1 MLNEILIAFIFI
13 CVVGGLFYVIKSQM
27 ELIRE
32 RSVHSMPIMSSKE
45 SQVNRNETSDDS
57 KEFLANQCKLQ
68 REPYS
73 SIVSQRYKESLPIG
87 TNSASLQMKH
97 PYCTDLDDVQQ
108 DTSEPF
114 VTSFTGNTLQ
124 NQHWVQSH
132 NLQSPLINYD
142 KKSNNEKKQK
152 KTIISSLWEKVIPSK
167 TTTENEIETQVSSAK
182 MLEEKFKH
190 TLIKRSTLHE
200 NIGTLKLYKLELHQV
215 STDPKSRLRKFEF
228 GKKSLNSFVKK
239 DKVIMIVG
247 ATGSGKTTL
256 INSMINYVFGVEY
269 EDQFRFKLVTEDEDG
284 KENQAY
290 SQTSWITA
298 YTIHHQKGFRVE
310 HTLTIIDTP
319 GFGDTRGIQRD
330 VEITKQIHNFF
341 TIPGN
346 KGIDHIDAVG
356 FVVQSS
362 LPRLTFTQKYIFDQI
377 LSLFGKDIGENI
389 YLLLTF
395 ADGKVPQV
403 LNGINEAHM
412 PYQEFFKFNNS
423 VIFDDNKT
431 EDEFATMFWKM
442 GMKSFEKFFD
452 HFSKIVSK
460 SLTQTKSVLEERD
473 RIETQV
479 EGLQREVKHGLN
491 KLEKLRKEVE
501 VVEQHHADLVRN
513 KNFTYTVE
521 EDAIVKHEIKP
532 NSYVTNC
539 LTCNFTCHY
548 PCGIPDDGDKFRCSA
563 MNDGGIDN
571 AKCNMCPRGCSWKQ
585 HTNMRYYF
593 TTERKQVVKTSQDL
607 KNRYLDA
614 TGKVKSANDI
624 IEEMVNEFEAV
635 QIKIIGITEVLRKS
649 INKLNK
655 IALKPT
661 NISTSQYIQILIESE
676 KSSGEPGWTDRV
688 DHLSHVKEKADNLA
702 AVAKQGFDPFL
713 EYKRKIQEE
722 REGKQGVWCAVGNYL
737 QKIQYWAV

>member
-1 MLNEILIAFIFI
+1 MLNEILIAIITI
-13 CVVGGLFYVIKSQM
+13 CFVGGLFYVIRVQMDLISARSQHQM
-27 ELIRE
+27 
-32 RSVHSMPIMSSKE
+32 VSKE
-45 SQVNRNETSDDS
+45 TPII
-57 KEFLANQCKLQ
+57 L
-68 REPYS
+68 
-73 SIVSQRYKESLPIG
+73 KESPVVTCESLDGSNPHSQIK
-87 TNSASLQMKH
+87 TKSAGVPQRKT
-97 PYCTDLDDVQQ
+97 YVTDLDDVQQ
-108 DTSEPF
+108 DENI
-114 VTSFTGNTLQ
+114 SFMSLFADNTYQ
-124 NQHWVQSH
+124 KAPWEDIQRTESNKQSR
-132 NLQSPLINYD
+132 IV
-142 KKSNNEKKQK
+142 NNDEKPNHEKKPRIP
-152 KTIISSLWEKVIPSK
+152 IISALWEKIIPPK
-167 TTTENEIETQVSSAK
+167 TTTEIDIKSQVSNTK
-182 MLEEKFKH
+182 MLEEKYIRG
-190 TLIKRSTLHE
+190 LIKRSTLHE
-200 NIGTLKLYKLELHQV
+200 NIGTLKVYKLELRQV
-215 STDPKSRLRKFEF
+215 STEPKSRLRKLEF
-228 GKKSLNSFVKK
+228 GKSSLNSLVKK

-269 EDQFRFKLVTEDEDG
+269 EDKYRFKLVTDDGDG
-284 KENQAY
+284 KGNQAY

-356 FVVQSS
+356 FVAQSS

-377 LSLFGKDIGENI
+377 LSLFGKDIAENI
-389 YLLLTF
+389 YLMLTF
-395 ADGKVPQV
+395 ADGKAPQV
-403 LNGINEAHM
+403 LNGIDEAHM

-423 VIFDDNKT
+423 VIFDDNT
-431 EDEFATMFWKM
+431 SEDEFAAMFWKM
-442 GMKSFEKFFD
+442 GMRSFEKFFH
-452 HFSKIVSK
+452 HFSRIQSK

-473 RIETQV
+473 RIETQI
-479 EGLQREVKHGLN
+479 EGLQKEVKHGLN

-501 VVEQHHADLVRN
+501 VVEQHQSDLARN
-513 KNFTYTVE
+513 KDFTYTVE
-521 EDAIVKHEIKP
+521 EDAIVKNDIEP
-532 NSYVTNC
+532 NKYVTNC
-539 LTCNFTCHY
+539 LTCNYTCHY
-548 PCGIPDDGDKFRCSA
+548 PCGIPDDGDKYRCSA

-571 AKCNMCPRGCSWKQ
+571 AKCNMCTKRCFWQQ
-585 HTNMRYYF
+585 HKNMKYYF
-593 TTERKQVVKTSQDL
+593 TIERNKVTKTSEDL

-624 IEEMVNEFEAV
+624 VEAMVNEFEAV

-661 NISTSQYIQILIESE
+661 SISTSQYIHILIESE
-676 KSSGEPGWTDRV
+676 KSAAEPGWTDRV
-688 DHLSHVKEKADNLA
+688 DHLTHVKEKADSLE

-722 REGKQGVWCAVGNYL
+722 RETKQGVWCAVANYL
-737 QKIQYWAV
+737 QKIQYWSAV